1 MRHVSSSFI
10 KAGEFHILT
19 ICQDNKDII
28 CVLRRLHAPRFIR
41 FHRVSSSFI
50 KTLVWLHSL
59 TVQPTERG
67 SQYVSSLARGGL
79 DKLS

>member
-1 MRHVSSSFI
+1 MQARPICYNIPECTCATRWRGGGFMRHVSSSFI
-10 KAGEFHILT
+10 E
-19 ICQDNKDII
+19 
-28 CVLRRLHAPRFIR
+28 
-41 FHRVSSSFI
+41 FI
-50 KTLVWLHSL
+50 KFHQDPGWTASYSSL